1 MTIFNALWY
10 LELVTDLENTSI
22 NKEENPVQVKV
33 AYFGIHKWHSVAA
46 FTN

>member
-22 NKEENPVQVKV
+22 NKEKKLV
-33 AYFGIHKWHSVAA
+33 HKLQSSRI
-46 FTN
+46 F